1 MKWMEI
7 TVFTT
12 QEGLDAVCGRL
23 STLGIDQVQIEESR
37 EAIGEFLRETAKYWD
52 YADLDK
58 LTDEGGPCV
67 KAYVAEVA
75 DNARLVAEI
84 QASFDELRRMDVGL
98 DLGSLKVVA
107 RTTDEE
113 DWANNWKAY
122 YKPLEIGERLLVCPS
137 WEKAKHGGRVL
148 LSLDPGMAFG
158 TGSHHTTRMCLEFLE
173 RRVRPGDA
181 LLDLGCG
188 SGILSIAGVL
198 LGAAH
203 ATGVDIDPM
212 AEKIARENAARNGV
226 GAGQYTVL
234 AGDVLADQA
243 LVSKLSQRKYD
254 VAVANIVA
262 DVIIGLCPIVA
273 PLLKEDGAFIVS
285 GVIAERL
292 DDVLYALAQHGFRA
306 VETRAGEDWR
316 AIWAERARR

>member
-1 MKWMEI
+1 MKWTEI

-37 EAIGEFLRETAKYWD
+37 EAIDRFLKETAKYWD
-52 YADLDK
+52 YADLDE
-58 LTDEGGPCV
+58 LVDGAGPCV
-67 KAYVAEVA
+67 RACVAEVA
-75 DNARLVAEI
+75 DNARLVEDI
-84 QASFDELRRMDVGL
+84 QASFDMLRRMDVGL
-98 DLGSLKVVA
+98 DLGSLKVVV
-107 RTTDEE
+107 RTADEE
-113 DWANNWKAY
+113 DWANNWKVY

-137 WEKAKHGGRVL
+137 WEKAEPGDRVL

-173 RRVRPGDA
+173 RRVRPGDE

-212 AEKIARENAARNGV
+212 AEKIAGENAARNGV
-226 GAGQYTVL
+226 DAGQYTVL
-234 AGDVLADQA
+234 AGDVLSDKA
-243 LVSKLSQRKYD
+243 LVSKLSQRQYD
-254 VAVANIVA
+254 LVVANIVA
-262 DVIIGLCPIVA
+262 DVIIGLCPIVP
-273 PLLKEDGAFIVS
+273 PLLKEGGAFIVS
-285 GVIAERL
+285 GIIAERME
-292 DDVLYALAQHGFRA
+292 DVLQALARHGFRA

-316 AIWAERARR
+316 AILAERARP